1 MDRPE
6 ASSVIRARRVNAVC
20 ERFESCWRAGERPW
34 IEAFLAESP
43 EPDRP
48 ALLVELLRLELELRR
63 EQGECVDLDEYRGRF
78 PEAHHAIED
87 ALREGRDEET
97 VAYESTDP
105 PAVLA
110 GGGAEL
116 GAFGDYVLLYE
127 IARGGMGVVYKAR
140 QLSLKRVVA
149 LKMTLSGAFA
159 SESERE
165 RFRLEA
171 EMAANLD
178 HPNIVPIY
186 EVGEHQGHHFFS
198 MKLVEG
204 TNLARQVGQLC
215 DQPQAIAGI
224 VATIARAVDHAHQ
237 HGFFHCDL
245 KPANIL
251 IDREGR
257 PYVTDFGLA
266 RRVEDNSALT
276 ASGAILGT
284 PSYMAPEQASG
295 GRSQLTPAAD
305 VYGLG
310 AILYELLTMQPPF
323 RAGTVM
329 ETVVQVLEHEPEPP
343 RRLRPGVPG
352 ELETICLKCLEKA
365 PKDRYASAGAL
376 AEELERYLRGEDV
389 AGSGLA
395 ARLRRWTRREPELVC
410 RLGGFAV
417 MAILNVYNHT
427 FSDSPDRRIYLST
440 FAVLGLWTLF
450 SLAFQAR
457 LRRRD
462 RSDAVRM
469 LWAATDISLLTILLR
484 ILDARTNGSLLVG
497 YPLLIA
503 ASGLWFRVHLV
514 WFTTAL
520 ALLGFSLLHYEP
532 GPRHFLWEPYSNIFM
547 AALAVTGFV
556 VVRQVKRIWALSS
569 YYERRSIP

>member
-6 ASSVIRARRVNAVC
+6 ASSVIQARRVNAAC
-20 ERFESCWRAGERPW
+20 ERFEASRRAGERPW
-34 IEAFLAESP
+34 IEEYLAASP
-43 EPDRP
+43 ESDRP
-48 ALLVELLRLELELRR
+48 ALLIELVRLEWELRR
-63 EQGECVDLDEYRGRF
+63 EEGECIELDEYLERF
-78 PEAHHAIED
+78 PEAARAIEG
-87 ALREGRDEET
+87 AFQEGRDEET
-97 VAYESTDP
+97 VAYEPTDP
-105 PAVLA
+105 PAVLVGGEA
-110 GGGAEL
+110 GVN
-116 GAFGDYVLLYE
+116 AFGDYVLLEE

-140 QLSLKRVVA
+140 QLSLKRIVA

-204 TNLARQVGQLC
+204 TNLARQVGRLS
-215 DQPQAIAGI
+215 DQPRAVAEI
-224 VATIARAVDHAHQ
+224 VATVARAVDHAHQ
-237 HGFFHCDL
+237 HGFLHCDL

-257 PYVTDFGLA
+257 PHVTDFGLA
-266 RRVEDNSALT
+266 KRVEDVSALT

-295 GRSQLTPAAD
+295 GRSQLSPAAD

-310 AILYELLTMQPPF
+310 AILYELLTLQPPF

-365 PKDRYASAGAL
+365 PKDRYPSAGAL
-376 AEELERYLRGEDV
+376 AEELDRYLRGEDV
-389 AGSGLA
+389 AGSGPA

-417 MAILNVYNHT
+417 MAVLNQYNHT
-427 FSDSPDRRIYLST
+427 FSDSPDSRIYLST
-440 FAVLGLWTLF
+440 FAVLGLWTIF

-469 LWAATDISLLTILLR
+469 LWAATDIGLLTILLR
-484 ILDARTNGSLLVG
+484 IIDARANGSTLVG

-520 ALLGFSLLHYEP
+520 ALLGFVLLHYEP

-569 YYERRSIP
+569 YYERRPFV

>member
-6 ASSVIRARRVNAVC
+6 LTSVDRARGVNLAC
-20 ERFESCWRAGERPW
+20 ERFEAAWRAGDRPW
-34 IEAFLAESP
+34 IETYLDAVP

-48 ALLVELLRLELELRR
+48 ALLVELLRLEWELRR
-63 EQGECVDLDEYRGRF
+63 GRGECVGLGEYLERF
-78 PEAHHAIED
+78 PERARAIED
-87 ALREGRDEET
+87 AFQASQGET
-97 VAYESTDP
+97 VAFEPSEP
-105 PAVLA
+105 KRA
-110 GGGAEL
+110 GPDSLPGGL
-116 GAFGDYVLLYE
+116 GAFGDYELLEE
-127 IARGGMGVVYKAR
+127 IARGGMGIVFKAR
-140 QLSLKRVVA
+140 QSSLKRLVA

-159 SESERE
+159 SEGERE

-171 EMAANLD
+171 ELAANLD

-198 MKLVEG
+198 MKLVDG
-204 TNLARQVGQLC
+204 TSLSRQVGRLA
-215 DQPQAIAGI
+215 DDPRAAAEV
-224 VATIARAVDHAHQ
+224 VATVARAVDHAHA
-237 HGFFHCDL
+237 HGFLHCDL
-245 KPANIL
+245 KPSNIL

-257 PYVTDFGLA
+257 PHVTDFGLA
-266 RRVEDNSALT
+266 KRVEDDSALT

-295 GRSQLTPAAD
+295 GRSRLTPAAD

-329 ETVVQVLEHEPEPP
+329 ETVVQVLEHEPVPP
-343 RRLRPGVPG
+343 SQLRPGVPG

-365 PKDRYASAGAL
+365 SKDRYPSAGAL
-376 AEELERYLRGEDV
+376 ADDLDRYLRGEDV

-395 ARLRRWTRREPELVC
+395 SRLRRWTRREPELVS

-417 MAILNVYNHT
+417 MAVLNQYNH
-427 FSDSPDRRIYLST
+427 SLSGSPDLRIYLST
-440 FAVLGLWTLF
+440 FAVLGLWAMF

-457 LRRRD
+457 LRKGE

-469 LWAATDISLLTILLR
+469 LWAATDVGLYTVLLK
-484 ILDARTNGSLLVG
+484 ILDVRENGSLLVG

-503 ASGLWFRVHLV
+503 ASGLWFRVRLV
-514 WFTTAL
+514 WFTTGL
-520 ALLGFSLLHYEP
+520 AIGAFILLHYDP
-532 GPRHFLWEPYSNIFM
+532 AARRVIWEPYSNIFM
-547 AALAVTGFV
+547 ASLGVTGFI

-569 YYERRSIP
+569 YYERRPIP